1 MKPMKQCAALLLALV
16 MVFSMTLTVSAAEN
30 GTITINGV
38 TPGKVYELYRIFN
51 LTMASDTAV
60 AYTINENWEAFFA
73 EDGAGAGY
81 IVDANVGD
89 LNPITVKGEGK
100 YINITEGNV
109 KAFSAAAQVYAAKLT
124 AADAVQTASENPL
137 VFTGLPLG
145 YYLVYPQGAT
155 DILEGN
161 GCICSLT
168 STVTD
173 AEVNVKATYPSITK
187 TDNTVSADLGQEIP
201 YTITGKVPDTAGFT
215 SYEYTVRDTMTEGL
229 TLQENV
235 EVTFGGEKIE
245 AEVTYAENGFTVT
258 FDMTKYQTYK
268 GEEIVITYS
277 AVVNA
282 NAVVQDRVEKNK
294 ATLTYSHDPK
304 DSTKTTTTP
313 EIEEEVYSS
322 QIVIDKVDGKNQS
335 TKLEG
340 AEFVLKNDQK
350 KYYNL
355 TDGKVTWVAEESA
368 TKVITDE
375 TGAASF
381 DGLKNGTYY
390 LVEIK
395 APDGYNLL
403 TDPVPVAVNKDGQST
418 VSVSVVAEVANNSG
432 TTLPETGGMGTTLI
446 YTLGGILVLAAAVL
460 LITKKRMGAM

>member
-16 MVFSMTLTVSAAEN
+16 MVFTMAIPVSAAET

-38 TPGKVYELYRIFN
+38 TAGKAYELYRIFD
-51 LTMASDTAV
+51 LTMAGETAV
-60 AYTINENWEAFFA
+60 AYTINENWKAFF
-73 EDGAGAGY
+73 EGDGAGY
-81 IVDANVGD
+81 IVKENTGS
-89 LNPITVKGEGK
+89 LNPITVGGEAR

-109 KAFSAAAQVYAAKLT
+109 KAFSAAAQAYAATLK
-124 AADAVQTASENPL
+124 AADSVQTAVSDPL
-137 VFTGLPLG
+137 VFSGLPLG

-155 DILEGN
+155 DILEDY

-168 STVTD
+168 STVPK

-187 TDNTVSADLGQEIP
+187 TDETVSADLGQEIP
-201 YTITGKVPDTAGFT
+201 YTITGKVPDTTGFT
-215 SYEYTVRDTMTEGL
+215 FYEYTVRDTMSAGL
-229 TLQENV
+229 TFRKDV
-235 EVTFGGEKIE
+235 EVTFGGESIE
-245 AEVTYAENGFTVT
+245 AEVQYAEDGFSVT
-258 FDMTKYQTYK
+258 FDMTQYQQYK

-282 NAVVQDRVEKNK
+282 NAVVKDRVEKNK
-294 ATLTYSHDPK
+294 ATLTYSNDPK

-335 TKLEG
+335 IKLQG
-340 AEFVLKNDQK
+340 AEFVLKNDQGN
-350 KYYNL
+350 YYNL
-355 TDGKVTWVAEESA
+355 TDGKVTWGAEDTA
-368 TKVITDE
+368 TKVTTDE
-375 TGAASF
+375 NGAAAF
-381 DGLKNGTYY
+381 QGLKNGTYY

-403 TDPVPVAVNKDGQST
+403 TEPVTVQVNKDGESK
-418 VSVSVVAEVANNSG
+418 VSVSVVSEVANNSG

-446 YTLGGILVLAAAVL
+446 YTLGGMLVLAASVL